1 MSDNRGEARG
11 RRARESAECCSAQ
24 NAPAAEEARRNTR
37 MLLLTALGVV
47 IAAAALAVGVGQ
59 WYTSARSAPGSD
71 PDRSTLQV
79 NVTVHE

>member
-1 MSDNRGEARG
+1 MPDNRDGARG
-11 RRARESAECCSAQ
+11 RRARERAECCSAG
-24 NAPAAEEARRNTR
+24 NGPAAEEARRDTR

-71 PDRSTLQV
+71 SDRSTLQV

>member
-1 MSDNRGEARG
+1 
-11 RRARESAECCSAQ
+11 
-24 NAPAAEEARRNTR
+24 